1 MESLSRTIVSLEAI
15 RADGWFEDRAQEIPE
30 FEDLSQVIGR
40 RFLAFAFVAG
50 VRISSLSYDPQS
62 PHASLVE
69 FTVGVSDEVQ
79 RTTLADLREQLG
91 AALLDGDGYDDD
103 LPDEPT
109 DQDIQRFIGRRYL
122 LLAPIFGIGLSALEI
137 GGDDE
142 PMFRLEFGGSGELL
156 SISGLRDAIHS
167 AIRSEVARARPN
179 QAFSIDFKKVPL
191 AEAANARGDYGE
203 TISLL
208 GSWPGPLSMFLRTA
222 QGQSLGRPERARLLR
237 ALAALGDAYLCNRQT
252 EWAEDVL
259 RLGIQ
264 FGQELDESGPLFGL
278 LGHARL
284 ATERYGEAIGLF
296 RRALALGDDKREILP
311 ELARCFMERGRYVAA
326 MACLADARAAGADE
340 EQLSELD
347 ARVEKVLGP
356 ALTRYRSMITAG

>member
-1 MESLSRTIVSLEAI
+1 
-15 RADGWFEDRAQEIPE
+15 
-30 FEDLSQVIGR
+30 
-40 RFLAFAFVAG
+40 
-50 VRISSLSYDPQS
+50 
-62 PHASLVE
+62 
-69 FTVGVSDEVQ
+69 
-79 RTTLADLREQLG
+79 
-91 AALLDGDGYDDD
+91 
-103 LPDEPT
+103 
-109 DQDIQRFIGRRYL
+109 
-122 LLAPIFGIGLSALEI
+122 
-137 GGDDE
+137 
-142 PMFRLEFGGSGELL
+142 
-156 SISGLRDAIHS
+156 
-167 AIRSEVARARPN
+167 
-179 QAFSIDFKKVPL
+179 
-191 AEAANARGDYGE
+191 
-203 TISLL
+203 
-208 GSWPGPLSMFLRTA
+208 MFLRTA

-252 EWAEDVL
+252 DWAEDVL

-296 RRALALGDDKREILP
+296 RRALALGDDKRDILP

-356 ALTRYRSMITAG
+356 ALTRYRSLMTAG